1 MIRYIIKKLM
11 YGFLVLFGAITVIF
25 FLFHI
30 KPGDPARMLSGQ
42 MVNEDILKTI
52 RTDLGLDLPLYKRY
66 LLYLNDL
73 SPISIHDKNNTESH
87 LYLDTAKYSYSE
99 VMNVSDDRVLVIK
112 SPHFRKS
119 YRTKK
124 KVSDIIYEALPA
136 TMILAITAMGIATI
150 FGILLGVVAAI
161 KKGSFFDNFTLIVAV
176 IGMSA
181 PSFFMALI
189 ISWIGGWVWYEV
201 TWFPKLP
208 FIALAAGIFIGV
220 AFNSFRK
227 NRDLFAG
234 LVMQKQRG
242 LKYYFSNFSFGYV
255 IEQAVKFFGM
265 GMAVWFLG
273 VMINGLKGYEM
284 IPLIESYLQFPGTDL
299 ETSGSWSMPNEMTGE
314 DETHWRNLILPAITL
329 GIRPLAIIMQLT
341 RSSLLDVLSQD
352 YVRTARAKGLSET
365 KVIWRHAMKNAM
377 NPVVTAISGWF
388 ASLLAGAVFIEN
400 VFDWNGI
407 GKKVFDAV
415 IDEDF
420 PVVVGSVLIIATM
433 FVLINIIV
441 DIVYGILDPRIRVK

>member
-1 MIRYIIKKLM
+1 M
-11 YGFLVLFGAITVIF
+11 YGFLVLFGVITVVF

-73 SPISIHDKNNTESH
+73 SPLSIHDKNNEESH
-87 LYLDTAKYSYSE
+87 LYLDTAKYSYTE
-99 VMNVSDDRVLVIK
+99 VMELGDDRVLVMK

-136 TMILAITAMGIATI
+136 TMILAVTAMGIATL
-150 FGILLGVVAAI
+150 FGVFLGVIAAI
-161 KKGSFFDNFTLIVAV
+161 KKGSFFDNFTLIIAV

-208 FIALAAGIFIGV
+208 FIALGAGLFIGIV
-220 AFNSFRK
+220 FNSFRK

-234 LVMQKQRG
+234 LAMQKERG
-242 LKYYFSNFSFGYV
+242 IKYYFKNFSFAYV
-255 IEQAVKFFGM
+255 LEQSVKFFGI
-265 GMAVWFLG
+265 GMAAWFFG

-284 IPLIESYLQFPGTDL
+284 IPLIESYLAFPGTDL
-299 ETSGSWSMPNEMTGE
+299 EMAGPWTMPNEMTGE

-352 YVRTARAKGLSET
+352 YVRTARAKGLSEFR
-365 KVIWRHAMKNAM
+365 VIWRHAMKNAM

-433 FVLINIIV
+433 FVVINIIV
-441 DIVYGILDPRIRVK
+441 DIVYGILDTRIRVK

>member
-1 MIRYIIKKLM
+1 
-11 YGFLVLFGAITVIF
+11 
-25 FLFHI
+25 
-30 KPGDPARMLSGQ
+30 
-42 MVNEDILKTI
+42 
-52 RTDLGLDLPLYKRY
+52 
-66 LLYLNDL
+66 
-73 SPISIHDKNNTESH
+73 
-87 LYLDTAKYSYSE
+87 
-99 VMNVSDDRVLVIK
+99 
-112 SPHFRKS
+112 
-119 YRTKK
+119 
-124 KVSDIIYEALPA
+124 
-136 TMILAITAMGIATI
+136 
-150 FGILLGVVAAI
+150 LGVLAAI

-234 LVMQKQRG
+234 LVTQKQRG

-255 IEQAVKFFGM
+255 LEQAVKFFGM

-284 IPLIESYLQFPGTDL
+284 ITLIESYLQFPGTDL

-352 YVRTARAKGLSET
+352 YIRTARAKGLSET

>member
-1 MIRYIIKKLM
+1 VFRYIIKKLL
-11 YGFLVLFGAITVIF
+11 YGFLVLFGVITVIF

-73 SPISIHDKNNTESH
+73 SPMSIHDKNNEESH
-87 LYLDTAKYSYSE
+87 LYLDTAKYSYTE
-99 VMNVSDDRVLVIK
+99 VMDLGEDRVLVMK

-150 FGILLGVVAAI
+150 FGVFLGVVAAI

-208 FIALAAGIFIGV
+208 FIALGAGLFIGIV
-220 AFNSFRK
+220 FNSFRK

-234 LVMQKQRG
+234 LAMQKERG
-242 LKYYFSNFSFGYV
+242 INYYFKNFSIGYV
-255 IEQAVKFFGM
+255 LEQGVKFFGI
-265 GMAVWFLG
+265 GMAAWFFG

-284 IPLIESYLQFPGTDL
+284 IPLIESYLAFPGTDL
-299 ETSGSWSMPNEMTGE
+299 EMAGPWTMPNEMTGE

-352 YVRTARAKGLSET
+352 YVRTARAKGLSEFR
-365 KVIWRHAMKNAM
+365 VIWRHAMKNAM

-433 FVLINIIV
+433 FVIINIIV

>member
-1 MIRYIIKKLM
+1 M
-11 YGFLVLFGAITVIF
+11 
-25 FLFHI
+25 
-30 KPGDPARMLSGQ
+30 
-42 MVNEDILKTI
+42 
-52 RTDLGLDLPLYKRY
+52 DLG
-66 LLYLNDL
+66 
-73 SPISIHDKNNTESH
+73 
-87 LYLDTAKYSYSE
+87 
-99 VMNVSDDRVLVIK
+99 DDRVLVMK
-112 SPHFRKS
+112 YPHFRKS

-124 KVSDIIYEALPA
+124 KVSEIIWEAMPA
-136 TMILAITAMGIATI
+136 TMILAVTAMGIATL
-150 FGILLGVVAAI
+150 FGIFLGVIAAI
-161 KKGSFFDNFTLIVAV
+161 KKGSFFDNFTLIIAV

-208 FIALAAGIFIGV
+208 LIAMLAGVGIGI
-220 AFNSFRK
+220 AFNAYRK

-234 LVMQKQRG
+234 LVMQRERG
-242 LKYYFSNFSFGYV
+242 LKYWLKNFSFGYV
-255 IEQAVKFFGM
+255 IESGVKFFGL
-265 GMAVWFLG
+265 GMAAWFIG
-273 VMINGLKGYEM
+273 VMLNGLKGYEM
-284 IPLIESYLQFPGTDL
+284 IPLIESYFQFPGTDL
-299 ETSGSWSMPNEMTGE
+299 EMAGPWTMPNEMTGE
-314 DETHWRNLILPAITL
+314 EETHWRNLILPAITL

-341 RSSLLDVLSQD
+341 RSSLLDVMSQD
-352 YVRTARAKGLSET
+352 YIRTARAKGLSET
-365 KVIWRHAMKNAM
+365 QVIWRHGMKNAM

-433 FVLINIIV
+433 FVIINIIV
-441 DIVYGILDPRIRVK
+441 DIVYGLLDPRIRVR

>member
-1 MIRYIIKKLM
+1 M
-11 YGFLVLFGAITVIF
+11 YGFLVLFGVITVIF
-25 FLFHI
+25 FLFQI

-42 MVNEDILKTI
+42 MVNEDILRTI
-52 RTDLGLDLPLYKRY
+52 RTDLGMDLPIYKRY

-73 SPISIHDKNNTESH
+73 SPVSVHDKNNEGSH
-87 LYLDTAKYSYSE
+87 LYLDTSKYSYRE
-99 VMNVSDDRVLVIK
+99 IMDLGDDRVLVLK

-124 KVSDIIYEALPA
+124 KVADIIWEALPA
-136 TMILAITAMGIATI
+136 TMILALTAMGIATI
-150 FGILLGVVAAI
+150 LGIALGVFAAI
-161 KKGSFFDNFTLIVAV
+161 KKDSFFDSFTLIIAV

-181 PSFFMALI
+181 PSFFSALL

-208 FIALAAGIFIGV
+208 FIAAAAGLFIGI

-227 NRDLFAG
+227 NKDLFAG
-234 LVMQKQRG
+234 LVMQKERG
-242 LKYYFSNFSFGYV
+242 FKNYFNNFSFAYLL
-255 IEQAVKFFGM
+255 EQTVKFFGI
-265 GMAVWFLG
+265 GMALWLLG
-273 VMINGLKGYEM
+273 VMLNGLKGYEM
-284 IPLIESYLQFPGTDL
+284 IPLIESYFEFPGTDL
-299 ETSGSWSMPNEMTGE
+299 EMSGPWTLPNEMTGE
-314 DETHWRNLILPAITL
+314 EETHWKNLILPAITL

-352 YVRTARAKGLSET
+352 YVRTARAKGLSEFN
-365 KVIWRHAMKNAM
+365 VIWRHAMKNAM

-388 ASLLAGAVFIEN
+388 ASLLAGAVFVEN

-420 PVVVGSVLIIATM
+420 PVVIGSVLIIATM
-433 FVLINIIV
+433 FVIINIIV
-441 DIVYGILDPRIRVK
+441 DIVYGILDPRIRIK

>member
-1 MIRYIIKKLM
+1 M
-11 YGFLVLFGAITVIF
+11 
-25 FLFHI
+25 
-30 KPGDPARMLSGQ
+30 
-42 MVNEDILKTI
+42 
-52 RTDLGLDLPLYKRY
+52 
-66 LLYLNDL
+66 
-73 SPISIHDKNNTESH
+73 
-87 LYLDTAKYSYSE
+87 
-99 VMNVSDDRVLVIK
+99 
-112 SPHFRKS
+112 
-119 YRTKK
+119 
-124 KVSDIIYEALPA
+124 
-136 TMILAITAMGIATI
+136 
-150 FGILLGVVAAI
+150 LGVIAAI
-161 KKGSFFDNFTLIVAV
+161 KKGSFFDNFTLIIAV

-208 FIALAAGIFIGV
+208 FIALGAGLFIGIV
-220 AFNSFRK
+220 FNSFRK

-234 LVMQKQRG
+234 LVIQKEKG
-242 LKYYFSNFSFGYV
+242 MNYFFKNFSIGYV
-255 IEQAVKFFGM
+255 LEQGVKFFGI
-265 GMAVWFLG
+265 GMAAWFFG

-299 ETSGSWSMPNEMTGE
+299 EMAGPWTMPNEMTGE

-352 YVRTARAKGLSET
+352 YVRTARAKGLSEFR
-365 KVIWRHAMKNAM
+365 VIWRHAMKNAM

-433 FVLINIIV
+433 FVIINIIV

>member
-1 MIRYIIKKLM
+1 M
-11 YGFLVLFGAITVIF
+11 YGFLVLFGVITVIF
-25 FLFHI
+25 FLFQI

-42 MVNEDILKTI
+42 MVNEDILNTI
-52 RTDLGLDLPLYKRY
+52 RTDLGMDLPVYKRY

-73 SPISIHDKNNTESH
+73 SPVSIHDKNNVGSH
-87 LYLDTAKYSYSE
+87 LYLDTSKYSYRE
-99 VMNVSDDRVLVIK
+99 IMDLGDDRVLVLK

-124 KVSDIIYEALPA
+124 KVADIIWEALPA
-136 TMILAITAMGIATI
+136 TMILAFTAMGIATI
-150 FGILLGVVAAI
+150 LGIALGVFAAI
-161 KKGSFFDNFTLIVAV
+161 RKDSFFDSFTLIIAV

-181 PSFFMALI
+181 PSFFSALL

-208 FIALAAGIFIGV
+208 FIAAAAGLFIGI
-220 AFNSFRK
+220 AFNAFRK
-227 NRDLFAG
+227 NKDLFAG
-234 LVMQKQRG
+234 LVMQKERG
-242 LKYYFSNFSFGYV
+242 MKNYFSNFSFAYLL
-255 IEQAVKFFGM
+255 EQTVKFFGI
-265 GMAVWFLG
+265 GMVLWLLG
-273 VMINGLKGYEM
+273 VMLNGLKGYEM
-284 IPLIESYLQFPGTDL
+284 IPLIESYFEFPGTDL
-299 ETSGSWSMPNEMTGE
+299 EMSGPWSLPNEMTGE
-314 DETHWRNLILPAITL
+314 EETHWKNLILPAITL

-341 RSSLLDVLSQD
+341 RSSLLDVMSQD
-352 YVRTARAKGLSET
+352 YVRTARAKGLSEFN
-365 KVIWRHAMKNAM
+365 VIWRHAMKNAM

-388 ASLLAGAVFIEN
+388 ASLLAGAVFVEN

-420 PVVVGSVLIIATM
+420 PVVIGSVLIIATM
-433 FVLINIIV
+433 FVIINIIV